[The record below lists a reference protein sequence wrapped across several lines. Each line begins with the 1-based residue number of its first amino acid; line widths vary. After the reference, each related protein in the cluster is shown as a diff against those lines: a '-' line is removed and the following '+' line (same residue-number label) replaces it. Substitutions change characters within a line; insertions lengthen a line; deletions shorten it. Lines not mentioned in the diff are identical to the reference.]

1 MAQGKVLI
9 VDDDKDISK
18 ALKAVLKSEGYTVS
32 CAGGS
37 EEGMKMLASQKP
49 DIIILDVMMSTSSE
63 GFEMARNLRKNSPY
77 KDIPILMLTA
87 IKQKTGFDFKP
98 TAGDP
103 EWLPVDDFHDKPIDP
118 ELLLAKVKSL
128 LKKSEEE

>member
-9 VDDDKDISK
+9 VDDDQDITK
-18 ALKAVLKSEGYTVS
+18 AIKAVLNSEGYTVA

-37 EEGMKMLASQKP
+37 EEGMKKLASQKP

-63 GFEMARNLRKNSPY
+63 GFEMARNLRKNSRY

-87 IKQKTGFDFKP
+87 IKQQTGFDFKP

-103 EWLPVDDFHDKPIDP
+103 EWLPVDEFLDKPIDP
-118 ELLLAKVKSL
+118 ELLLAKVKAL
-128 LKKSEEE
+128 LEKPEEE